1 MDLLQLLREKIVDP
15 KTRQRKRYQTSDII
29 FLAVLAIAMGATNI
43 KEVALWIKQNI
54 KTKLIKDLL
63 GVRFTLVPSN
73 ATVHRRLSSV
83 DTTDISLVFKTWYEY
98 SFRKEIDIPD
108 LENISNGM
116 NNCVGVLLEMMEQSN
131 LIHTNQFMIGNN
143 IHNSQN
149 NQDEENSKV
158 FSVFSKVNIA

>member
-83 DTTDISLVFKTWYEY
+83 DTTDMSIVFKTWYEF
-98 SFRKEIDIPD
+98 SFKKEIDIPD
-108 LENISNGM
+108 LDNLPNGM
-116 NNCVGVLLEMMEQSN
+116 NNCVGVLLEMMESSD
-131 LIHTNQFMIGNN
+131 LIHTNQFMVGNS
-143 IHNSQN
+143 IHSLQN
-149 NQDEENSKV
+149 DQDEENSKI

>member
-29 FLAVLAIAMGATNI
+29 FLAVLAVAMGATNI
-43 KEVALWIKQNI
+43 KEVSLWIKQNI

-83 DTTDISLVFKTWYEY
+83 DTTDISLVFKTWYEF
-98 SFRKEIDIPD
+98 SFKKEIDIPD
-108 LENISNGM
+108 LENLPNGM
-116 NNCVGVLLEMMEQSN
+116 NNCVGVLLEMMEKSN

-143 IHNSQN
+143 RHTLHSDQE
-149 NQDEENSKV
+149 EENSKV
-158 FSVFSKVNIA
+158 FSIFSKANIA

>member
-15 KTRQRKRYQTSDII
+15 KTRQRKRYQTPDII

-54 KTKLIKDLL
+54 KTKPIKDLL

-83 DTTDISLVFKTWYEY
+83 DTTDISLVFKTWYEF

-108 LENISNGM
+108 LENLPNGM
-116 NNCVGVLLEMMEQSN
+116 NNCVGVLLEMMEESK
-131 LIHTNQFMIGNN
+131 LIHTNQFMIGNS
-143 IHNSQN
+143 IHTLHN

-158 FSVFSKVNIA
+158 FSVFSKANIA

>member
-54 KTKLIKDLL
+54 KTKPIKDLL

-83 DTTDISLVFKTWYEY
+83 DTTDISIVFKTWYEF
-98 SFRKEIDIPD
+98 SFKKEIDIPD
-108 LENISNGM
+108 LENLPNGM
-116 NNCVGVLLEMMEQSN
+116 NNCVGVLLEMMEESK
-131 LIHTNQFMIGNN
+131 LIHTNQFMVGNS
-143 IHNSQN
+143 IQALHN

-158 FSVFSKVNIA
+158 FSIFSKVNIA